1 MSTNAKNLRN
11 TDLPLSHSSL
21 DKYVASLAI
30 STYTENGNR
39 KGGFLWK
46 LNFLTKQEGL
56 FNSYCAA
63 HPFGDV
69 LQTTNWGR
77 LKAQS
82 GWSYYPPGSP
92 KRRGDFSQ
100 CPDFGQKTAFSAP
113 TAFSIHRGGRFIPHP
128 RLYRALL
135 AAGRELALEKDAVVW
150 KMDPAIPA
158 ADSGM
163 AGAGGG
169 RRSATCGHGP

>member
-63 HPFGDV
+63 SPFRRCFTDYQLGQAEGPIGLV
-69 LQTTNWGR
+69 LLPPW
-77 LKAQS
+77 QS
-82 GWSYYPPGSP
+82 KKKG
-92 KRRGDFSQ
+92 
-100 CPDFGQKTAFSAP
+100 
-113 TAFSIHRGGRFIPHP
+113 
-128 RLYRALL
+128 
-135 AAGRELALEKDAVVW
+135 
-150 KMDPAIPA
+150 
-158 ADSGM
+158 
-163 AGAGGG
+163 
-169 RRSATCGHGP
+169 